1 MPKASQFRTLVCR
14 VGMRRFAL
22 RLDLVREVHTD
33 LPITRMPGVAA
44 PVTGIANVRGTVGTV
59 GSGAQLLGA
68 TSSPAADWL
77 VVLTLRDGQVGLA
90 VEEVEDLALLD
101 AEGAGGGGAVP
112 LLDVAALLRP
122 LFPA

>member
-1 MPKASQFRTLVCR
+1 MPEVAQFRTLVCR

-22 RLDLVREVHTD
+22 RLDLAREVHTD

-44 PVTGIANVRGTVGTV
+44 PVTGIANVRGTVVTV
-59 GSGAQLLGA
+59 VSGAQLLGA
-68 TSSPAADWL
+68 TSSPADWL

-101 AEGAGGGGAVP
+101 AEGAGGGGAPADGGGGGAGP
-112 LLDVAALLRP
+112 LLEV
-122 LFPA
+122 